1 MLIGWV
7 RKLRLREMTLKTQI
21 WNWNFKSVY
30 TVLIPPQWTWEL
42 AVHFFVSLMPIT
54 FEFDVVL
61 WSCLYRV
68 NLGLMFGRETA

>member
-21 WNWNFKSVY
+21 GNWNFKSVH

-42 AVHFFVSLMPIT
+42 AVHVFVSLMPST
-54 FEFDVVL
+54 FAFDVVL
-61 WSCLYRV
+61 WSCL
-68 NLGLMFGRETA
+68 